1 MQEFEPF
8 KSVVYPDLT
17 VEKIQD
23 MINTGFGNTNL
34 SFSQQQEVKR
44 LFNMRETIEMENL
57 VYDFYKK
64 YKVINRETGE
74 EEEYYQ

>member
-17 VEKIQD
+17 VEKIQA